1 MALIAHHLSMCF
13 GERQLFEIERLS
25 IARGDTIWLHGANGV
40 GKTTLLKILAG
51 LLRPT
56 RGHTNLPTRWQRRLN
71 QLLKR
76 DVGPGRVSYL
86 HQTPYMFDRSVHDNI
101 AWALG
106 KQAESEI
113 RVFEALRRVELEG
126 LAREHISILSG
137 GERQRLAMARAW
149 ALQPAFLLMDEPT
162 ANLDTHSVALMAAL
176 AQDLREHGCGLVVI
190 SHQSNALT
198 DLCEREW
205 TLARGQLQETTPL
218 KIIERHDFKKR
229 TPL

>member
-1 MALIAHHLSMCF
+1 MALTAHQLMMRF
-13 GERQLFEIERLS
+13 GERNLFQIERLS
-25 IARGDTIWLHGANGV
+25 IAAGDAIWLRGANGV

-51 LLRPT
+51 LLAPT
-56 RGHTNLPTRWQRRLN
+56 RGHTNLPGRWQR
-71 QLLKR
+71 LLKR
-76 DVGPGRVSYL
+76 DLGPGRVTYL
-86 HQTPYMFDRSVHDNI
+86 HQTPYLFDRTVHDNV
-101 AWALG
+101 AWALD
-106 KQAESEI
+106 KQPGSEI

-176 AQDLREHGCGLVVI
+176 AQDLREHGSGLVVI

-198 DLCEREW
+198 YLCERQW

-229 TPL
+229 QPL